1 MAEAG
6 IVAYGITV
14 VMAIALTVTCFVLRG
29 KGHPSETNY
38 GPP

>member
-6 IVAYGITV
+6 MVSYGVTIG
-14 VMAIALTVTCFVLRG
+14 MAIALSVVCFVLRG
-29 KGHPSETNY
+29 KGHPGETNY